1 FLAKKATKER
11 DMPVKLVIADPHPI
25 FLMGME
31 RLLKDEPFISIAAF
45 CSTATET
52 LKAVRNDQPDL
63 LILDLGFRDFNG
75 LDVIRDLR
83 RDKLPVKVIVL
94 TAGLDDEQT
103 IETMRLEVQGVLL
116 KSMPS
121 QLLPQCI
128 HKVYAGGQWL
138 EKQSLGHA
146 LAKMLRR
153 ESGARRLATILT
165 ERETEIMCLVAQ
177 GLSNRE
183 IGERVSVGE
192 GTVKVHVHNIYSK
205 LGINNRV
212 DLTLYAQKKGL
223 I

>member
-1 FLAKKATKER
+1 MTTR
-11 DMPVKLVIADPHPI
+11 IIIADPHPV

-31 RLLKDEPFISIAAF
+31 RLLNGEPFISVLAY
-45 CSTATET
+45 CGTATET
-52 LKAVRNDQPDL
+52 LKAVRDDQPDV

-83 RDKLPVKVIVL
+83 RDNLPVKVIVL
-94 TAGLDDEQT
+94 TAALDDEQT
-103 IETMRLEVQGVLL
+103 IETLRLGVQGVLL
-116 KSMPS
+116 KNMPAH
-121 QLLPQCI
+121 LLPQCI
-128 HKVYAGGQWL
+128 RKVHAGGQWL

-146 LAKMLRR
+146 FEKMLRR
-153 ESGARRLATILT
+153 EAGARRMATILT

-183 IGERVSVGE
+183 IGERIAVGE

-205 LGINNRV
+205 LGVNNRV

-223 I
+223 V

>member
-1 FLAKKATKER
+1 
-11 DMPVKLVIADPHPI
+11 MPVKLVVADPHPI